1 MGEAANSMLTI
12 TEHARAKIN
21 LTLRVLGR
29 RADGYHTLESLIT
42 FADVGDAVRFA
53 PGEPPSV
60 EMSGLYA
67 GAITGSNLI
76 DTALERLTSADP
88 ALVLGRIEVDK
99 QLPIAAGIGGGSAD
113 AAAVLRAVRRANPAG
128 KVNWEEI
135 AASLGADVTVCLADR
150 TSHVWGAGE
159 KIRPVADL
167 PSLDAVLVCPLGAAP
182 IGKTRA
188 VFSQLS
194 LPLAE
199 PVKTPAPLPPFPDR
213 DALLAYIRAVGN
225 DLAAPARAVMP
236 VCAQADTA
244 LRDCDECVYVGL
256 SGAGP
261 TSFGI
266 FTDGQHAAAAAEIL
280 RTRHPGWWIAATT
293 LGDR

>member
-1 MGEAANSMLTI
+1 MLTI

-29 RADGYHTLESLIT
+29 RTDGYHTLESLIV
-42 FADVGDAVRFA
+42 FADVGDVVRFS
-53 PGEPPSV
+53 PGETPSV
-60 EMSGLYA
+60 EMSGAYA

-76 DTALERLTSADP
+76 DTALERLTAADP
-88 ALVLGRIEVDK
+88 ALILGRIEVDK

-113 AAAVLRAVRRANPAG
+113 AAAVLRAVHRANPAG
-128 KVNWEEI
+128 KVNWDEI
-135 AASLGADVTVCLADR
+135 AAGLGADVTVCLADR
-150 TSHVWGAGE
+150 TSYVWGAGE
-159 KIRPVADL
+159 KIRPVAGL

-182 IGKTRA
+182 VGKTRA

-194 LPLAE
+194 LPAAG
-199 PVKTPAPLPPFPDR
+199 PARAPDPLPPFHDR
-213 DALLAYIRAVGN
+213 DALLSFMRETGN
-225 DLAAPARAVMP
+225 DLASPALAVMP
-236 VCAQADTA
+236 VCAEADAA
-244 LRDCDECVYVGL
+244 LRGLGGCLYVGL

-266 FTDGQHAAAAAEIL
+266 FTEGQHAAAAAEKL
-280 RTRHPGWWIAATT
+280 RVRHPEWWVAATT

>member
-1 MGEAANSMLTI
+1 MLTI

-29 RADGYHTLESLIT
+29 RADGYHALESLIV
-42 FADVGDAVRFA
+42 FADVGDAVRFS
-53 PGEPPSV
+53 PGEVASV
-60 EMSGLYA
+60 EMSGIYA
-67 GAITGSNLI
+67 GAISGSNLI
-76 DTALERLTSADP
+76 DTALERLIAADP
-88 ALVLGRIEVDK
+88 ALMLGRIEVDK

-113 AAAVLRAVRRANPAG
+113 AAAVLRAVHRANPAG

-150 TSHVWGAGE
+150 TSYVWGAGE
-159 KIRPVADL
+159 RIRPVAGL

-194 LPLAE
+194 LPPAG
-199 PVKTPAPLPPFPDR
+199 PVEVPPPLPPFPDR
-213 DALLAYIRAVGN
+213 DVLLAYMRETGN
-225 DLAAPARAVMP
+225 NLSAAALAVMP
-236 VCAQADTA
+236 VCAQADAA
-244 LRDCDECVYVGL
+244 LRSFDECLYVGL

-266 FTDGQHAAAAAEIL
+266 FTESQHAAAAAEAL
-280 RTRHPGWWIAATT
+280 RGRHPGWWVAATT
-293 LGDR
+293 LGER